1 MPRNSNI
8 DRIVSHLAM
17 GVHANSDTEVVF
29 SQFPGD
35 RKHPGRSEAAD
46 PFRIWKELGSRP
58 GQWQSTCL
66 RVYVSTYVS
75 ICGSRCFMIL
85 LWNLL
90 VSPRRLWV
98 SSLFELS
105 TATQM
110 LWRPDKHR
118 AKTQHRQR
126 ARQPKLT
133 AAMGRRQRFFDLRH
147 GHMALPSKSRFSMNC
162 YEQKYELLWIGMN
175 YSI

>member
-66 RVYVSTYVS
+66 RVYVSTCLRVYVS
-75 ICGSRCFMIL
+75 TCLRTC
-85 LWNLL
+85 
-90 VSPRRLWV
+90 
-98 SSLFELS
+98 LS
-105 TATQM
+105 VA
-110 LWRPDKHR
+110 PD
-118 AKTQHRQR
+118 
-126 ARQPKLT
+126 L
-133 AAMGRRQRFFDLRH
+133 
-147 GHMALPSKSRFSMNC
+147 S
-162 YEQKYELLWIGMN
+162 
-175 YSI
+175 